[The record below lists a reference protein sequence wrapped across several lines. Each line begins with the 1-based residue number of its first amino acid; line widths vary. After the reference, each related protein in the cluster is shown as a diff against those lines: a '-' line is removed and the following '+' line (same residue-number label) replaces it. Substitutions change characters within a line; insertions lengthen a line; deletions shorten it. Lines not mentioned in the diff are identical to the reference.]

1 MRGAAV
7 LVLMCSFAALVYTSH
22 PVAIAAVVASICL
35 VMLADDT

>member
-22 PVAIAAVVASICL
+22 PAAIAAVVVSIIL
-35 VMLADDT
+35 VMLADDS